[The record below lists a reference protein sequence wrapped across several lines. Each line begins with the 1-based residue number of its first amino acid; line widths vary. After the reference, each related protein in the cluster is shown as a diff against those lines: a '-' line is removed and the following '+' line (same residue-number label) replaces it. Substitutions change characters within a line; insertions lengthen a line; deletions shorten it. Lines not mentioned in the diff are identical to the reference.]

1 MASTCHPTLLQ
12 IDEFIRLQ
20 IGRQRA
26 LEWRIMRDLSSRPLD
41 SRPLDLFDQS
51 YADGPATQ
59 ALMMASN
66 LAFAPGPRA
75 NGLMIGTSIP
85 DSR

>member
-1 MASTCHPTLLQ
+1 MASTCHPTLLR
-12 IDEFIRLQ
+12 DEFIRLQ

-26 LEWRIMRDLSSRPLD
+26 LAWRILRDLSSRPLD
-41 SRPLDLFDQS
+41 SFDQS
-51 YADGPATQ
+51 YADGPAAQ
-59 ALMMASN
+59 ALIMASN